1 MRIRVRDVRLPPE
14 HNNEDLRQAAAS
26 SLGIS
31 PGEIVSISLERK
43 AIDARRQSVYF
54 SYTLDVEL
62 HSGVKIKN
70 DILSSPKAKL
80 LETVEQ
86 EPPRPGNTNLPYA
99 PLIVGSGPAGLFCA
113 LYLARNGYKPVVIE
127 RGQDVDRR
135 VRAVD
140 RFWSE
145 GVLNPAANTQFGE
158 GGAGTFS
165 DGKLTTRIGD
175 TRIDYVLQ
183 TFVEYGA
190 DQEILYLKKP
200 HVGTDVIRQVVKR
213 IRQSILD
220 MGGEFYFDACMTD
233 INVNQRGLKSIVIN
247 NEMEIPVSVLVL
259 AVGNSARDIYRLLLS
274 KGINMAPK
282 SFALG
287 LRVEHPQELI
297 DRIQYGN
304 YAGHPRL
311 GAADYHLTYQDRPS
325 GRSVYTFC
333 MCPGGFVIGASSE
346 EAQLVTNG
354 MSYFARDTGVANS
367 ALVVTVSPNDWG
379 NSIMGGIELQ
389 EQLEKKAFI
398 LGGSSYRAPAQYLIE
413 FLEEKPPTALENSLA
428 TFAPG
433 VTPAPLGELLP
444 RELSQALRRG
454 IRYWEGR
461 MNGFIDRRAVLTGVE
476 TRTSAP
482 LRIER
487 DDNLCSCTV
496 ANMYP
501 CGEGAGYAG
510 GIMSSAVDGL
520 KVAEKI
526 IAAYKPPV
534 NMLSLSGMG
543 ITNARDLQSTKMD

>member
-1 MRIRVRDVRLPPE
+1 MRIRVRDVRLPLE
-14 HNNEDLRQAAAS
+14 HSNEDLRQAAAS

-31 PGEIVSISLERK
+31 PGEIVNISLGRK
-43 AIDARRQSVYF
+43 AIDARRQAVYF

-62 HSGVKIKN
+62 QSGVKIKN
-70 DILSSPKAKL
+70 DILSSPRAKL
-80 LETVEQ
+80 LETIEQ
-86 EPPRPGNTNLPYA
+86 EPLRPGNANLPYS

-127 RGQDVDRR
+127 RGSDVDRR
-135 VRAVD
+135 VRAVQ

-145 GVLNPAANTQFGE
+145 GVLNPGANTQFGE

-175 TRIDYVLQ
+175 SRIDYVLQ

-190 DQEILYLKKP
+190 DPEILYLKKP

-220 MGGEFYFDACMTD
+220 MGGEFYFDACLTD
-233 INVNQRGLKSIVIN
+233 INVNQRFLKSIVIN

-259 AVGNSARDIYRLLLS
+259 AVGNSARDIYRLLLRQ
-274 KGINMAPK
+274 GINMVPK
-282 SFALG
+282 SFAVG
-287 LRVEHPQELI
+287 LRVEHPQDLI
-297 DRIQYGN
+297 DKIQYGN

-333 MCPGGFVIGASSE
+333 MCPGGFVIAASSE
-346 EAQLVTNG
+346 EAQVVTNG

-379 NSIMGGIELQ
+379 NSILGGMELQ

-398 LGGSSYRAPAQYLIE
+398 LGGSSYRAPAQYLVE
-413 FLEEKPPTALENSLA
+413 FLEEKPPAALENSLA
-428 TFAPG
+428 TYAPG

-454 IRYWEGR
+454 IHYWEGR

-487 DDNLCSCTV
+487 DENLCSCSV

-526 IAAYKPPV
+526 ITAYQPPV
-534 NMLSLSGMG
+534 NSISLSGAG
-543 ITNARDLQSTKMD
+543 ITNARDLTPMV